1 MRGLATVIAA
11 GASIM
16 LALAVVPAAA
26 QEDPAAVAARV
37 REQGG
42 YPADVTVLVP
52 EHESGGAPEGA
63 EGAGRGPRGETS
75 IDGERESPDPGPQV
89 ELPFARPLMDW
100 LASVLASLSGP
111 LGYVFLALGLA
122 VLALVIVFFAAS
134 MRFRAPRLEA
144 SARDESVG
152 EAAID
157 PLLVGTGESA
167 DALAAQGRW
176 REAIHAL
183 FLDSLGR
190 VGGAEGRHR
199 SRTARELVRAIDGR
213 RAGRAELESLLD
225 LTERV
230 WFGARDADET
240 QFRDARALADAVP
253 RGAVIEEDA
262 S

>member
-1 MRGLATVIAA
+1 MVIAA
-11 GASIM
+11 GASMM

-26 QEDPAAVAARV
+26 QDEDPAAVAARV

-42 YPADVTVLVP
+42 YPPDVRVLVP
-52 EHESGGAPEGA
+52 DHEAGSDVDGA
-63 EGAGRGPRGETS
+63 EGAGRGPRGET

-89 ELPFARPLMDW
+89 ELPFVRRILEW

-111 LGYVFLALGLA
+111 LGYVVLALGLA
-122 VLALVIVFFAAS
+122 VLALVIVFFVAS
-134 MRFRAPRLEA
+134 LRFRAPRIEA
-144 SARDESVG
+144 SARYEGTG
-152 EAAID
+152 EGAID

-183 FLDSLGR
+183 FLDTLAR

-199 SRTARELVRAIDGR
+199 SRTARELVRAIDAGR
-213 RAGRAELESLLD
+213 TGRAELESLLD
-225 LTERV
+225 LTELV
-230 WFGARDADET
+230 WFGARDADEDHF
-240 QFRDARALADAVP
+240 QQARALAEAAP
-253 RGAVIEEDA
+253 RGAVIEEEDA